1 MNPAIILFVVFFVTL
16 AVGIP
21 FTWSMLLSVLASVV
35 LSGQSTSA
43 QFFANKMYAGGA
55 KYALLAVFFFLLAG
69 AIMQHGGI
77 SKRLVNFARAWVG
90 HLDGGLSIVV
100 IICCT
105 FFAALSG
112 SSIATTCAIGGMLY
126 PELVKEGYPKGYSAA
141 LPAAG
146 GTLGIVIP
154 PSIAFVIFGSTMN
167 VSVGALLV
175 SGFVPGVLAGLAMC
189 IYAFLLA
196 KRKHFPKSTRFD
208 LKIALKETKNAFWA
222 LLMPVIILGGIYT
235 GFFTPTESAAV
246 AVFYGLIVSTVIYK
260 ELSLKKILKIM
271 IESVKS
277 NANCLM
283 LIMSA
288 LVFSWAM
295 TVYKVPDMFMKFML
309 SITTSKVTFLL
320 AMNVLLLVLGMLM
333 DTSAIILIVGPLL
346 YPIAMQYGVD
356 PVHLG
361 CIMVFNLAIGQAT
374 PPFGSCLFAGTTV
387 TDQTVMSI
395 SKSVLPFVIIEYA
408 VVLFIT
414 FVPGSVMSLV
424 NMMS

>member
-1 MNPAIILFVVFFVTL
+1 MNPAIILFLVFFITL
-16 AVGIP
+16 ALGVP
-21 FTWSMLLSVLASVV
+21 FTWSMLLSVISSVV
-35 LSGQSTSA
+35 LSGQNVSA

-55 KYALLAVFFFLLAG
+55 KYTLLAVFFFLLAG

-77 SKRLVNFARAWVG
+77 SKRLINCAKAWVG
-90 HLDGGLSIVV
+90 HLDGGLSIVA
-100 IICCT
+100 IICCM

-126 PELVKEGYPKGYSAA
+126 PELVKEGYPKGYAAA
-141 LPAAG
+141 LPIAG

-167 VSVGALLV
+167 VSVGALLI
-175 SGFVPGVLAGLAMC
+175 SGFVPGILAGLAMC
-189 IYAFLLA
+189 LYAYFVA
-196 KRKHFPKSTRFD
+196 RKNHFPKSTKFS
-208 LKIALKETKNAFWA
+208 LKRALVETKNAFWA

-246 AVFYGLIVSTVIYK
+246 AVFYGLIVSTFIYR
-260 ELSLKKILKIM
+260 EMSFKKLVQIT

-295 TVYKVPDMFMKFML
+295 TVYKVPDMFMRFML
-309 SITTSKVTFLL
+309 SVISSKFTFLL

-333 DTSAIILIVGPLL
+333 DTSAVILIVGPLL
-346 YPIAMQYGVD
+346 YPIAMQFGID
-356 PVHLG
+356 PVHMG
-361 CIMVFNLAIGQAT
+361 CVMVFNLAVGQAT

-387 TDQTVMSI
+387 TDQKILSL
-395 SKSVLPFVIIEYA
+395 SKSVLPFVLIEFA
-408 VVLFIT
+408 VVLLIS
-414 FVPGSVMSLV
+414 FVPDLVMGLV
-424 NMMS
+424 NAML

>member
-16 AVGIP
+16 AVGVP
-21 FTWSMLLSVLASVV
+21 FTWSMLLSVLSSVV
-35 LSGQSTSA
+35 FSGQSTSA

-189 IYAFLLA
+189 IYAFFLA
-196 KRKHFPKSTRFD
+196 KRNHFPKSTRFD
-208 LKIALKETKNAFWA
+208 LKIALRETKNAFWA

-260 ELSLKKILKIM
+260 ELSLKKILQIM

-320 AMNVLLLVLGMLM
+320 ATNVLLLILGMLM

-346 YPIAMQYGVD
+346 YPIAMQYGVE

-414 FVPGSVMSLV
+414 FVPDSVMGLV